1 MKATALSGAST
12 ILNTL
17 IGFIKTKA
25 LALILGTAG
34 VGVLGQLNGFFLLL
48 ANFTS
53 LGNNV
58 GVTRYVASYAADG
71 DKASITRLLSSV
83 RLLVGG
89 FVILC
94 AVVGMLFSRTLAQWL
109 LNDSSYS
116 VYIIIILAGLPFT
129 VLYNFYRSFFT
140 GLLEIRYFVLAG
152 VLSAAIGLLV
162 LLPLVYVAGLNG
174 AIWHITILGVVG
186 FATAALFLQRII
198 RKHQLAKPSLGHL
211 DRAITGQIITF
222 GAASLTAA
230 TALYGANLW
239 VRTMIFNHFGQEQA
253 GIYSAMLQMSS
264 LCIMLVLDSISTYCY
279 PRLSGI
285 QNPKEMVAELNQTM
299 RLTLILIT
307 PMIVL
312 FIMFKD
318 LIIILSLSRQFLLA
332 SPLIGYQLLGDAF
345 KAVGWSIGVSLLP
358 MKRLKA
364 FALIDVTW
372 SALFVTISAIT
383 VPRWGLLGALVAY
396 MSGFIFHVLANYFY
410 ARRSINYS
418 LWPSNRMLLALS
430 MAIIIY
436 MTTLFRLTPGH
447 VLLCVM
453 LMAYWS
459 THAIKGGE
467 LQLLLNAVKGKFR
480 S

>member
-48 ANFTS
+48 SNFTS

-71 DKASITRLLSSV
+71 EKEKISRLLNSV
-83 RLLVGG
+83 RLLIGG
-89 FVILC
+89 FVSLC
-94 AVVGMLFSRTLAQWL
+94 SIVGILFSRALSQWL
-109 LNDSSYS
+109 LNDPSYS
-116 VYIIIILAGLPFT
+116 LYIIIILAGLPFT

-140 GLLEIRYFVLAG
+140 GLLEIRYFVLSG
-152 VLSAAIGLLV
+152 VLSASLGLLV
-162 LLPLVYVAGLNG
+162 LLPLVYFYGLDG
-174 AIWHITILGVVG
+174 AVWHIAILGVIA
-186 FATAALFLQRII
+186 FAAASFFLKRITRKQALATTAGLKI
-198 RKHQLAKPSLGHL
+198 
-211 DRAITGQIITF
+211 DREISGQILRF

-230 TALYGANLW
+230 TGLYGANLW
-239 VRTMIFNHFGQEQA
+239 VRTIIFNTLGQEQA
-253 GIYSAMLQMSS
+253 GIYSAMVQMSS

-285 QNPKEMVAELNQTM
+285 QDPKEMVNELNQTM

-307 PMIVL
+307 PMIAL
-312 FIMFKD
+312 FMLFKD
-318 LIIILSLSRQFLLA
+318 LVIVLSLSRQFLLA

-364 FALIDVTW
+364 FTIIDVSW
-372 SALFVTISAIT
+372 SVLFLTVSAIA
-383 VPRWGLLGALVAY
+383 VPRWGLAGALVAY
-396 MSGFIFHVLANYFY
+396 MLGFIFHVLVNYAY

-418 LWPSNRMLLALS
+418 LWPSNRLLLALS

-436 MTTLFRLTPGH
+436 MTTIFRLTWGH
-447 VLLCVM
+447 VVVCVI

-459 THAIKGGE
+459 SQAIRGE
-467 LQLLLNAVKGKFR
+467 ELKLLLNALKGKLR